1 MSSMTV
7 DNDVISHL
15 LFHKS
20 LIDEQD
26 DASRINYYVNLL
38 QKTHEG
44 DHISIDNPFD
54 RSITIAFEL
63 VLQQHLNPWDIDLVN
78 FSTMYLNRAKQEAID
93 LITAGRIIHMAWK
106 ILRLQ
111 TSDLVVSLQQQ
122 QTEPDDGID
131 WDDLPTSL
139 WLSDDDAYSYTNLL
153 MELPDPPLQEPIRR
167 EAKRKVTLMELL
179 DAFGQAKKDAE
190 EYQRMEQRRR
200 EEQRLRKEASR
211 KRMKGTAHEDNLEE
225 DIAEIWKRIT
235 TMEKSQMTLGELCE
249 TKQRDEVIKTLI
261 SILFLAYE
269 NKIKVYQRQFPYGK
283 IFIKTIGYT

>member
-1 MSSMTV
+1 MSSVSV
-7 DNDVISHL
+7 DNDVIHHL

-26 DASRINYYVNLL
+26 DASRINYYVDLL

-44 DHISIDNPFD
+44 DHISINNPFD

-63 VLQQHLNPWDIDLVN
+63 VMQQHLNPWDIDLVS

-111 TSDLVVSLQQQ
+111 SSDLIVSLQQEE
-122 QTEPDDGID
+122 TDPEDGID
-131 WDDLPTSL
+131 WDDLPTAL

-153 MELPDPPLQEPIRR
+153 MDLPEPPLQEPIRR
-167 EAKRKVTLMELL
+167 DVKRKVTLMELL

-190 EYQRMEQRRR
+190 EYQLMEKRRR

-211 KRMKGTAHEDNLEE
+211 RRMKGTAHEDNLEE
-225 DIAEIWKRIT
+225 DIAEVWERISSMDKT
-235 TMEKSQMTLGELCE
+235 QMTLGDLCP
-249 TKQRDEVIKTLI
+249 TRQRDEVIKTLI

-269 NKIKVYQRQFPYGK
+269 NKIKVYQQKFPYGK
-283 IFIKTIGYT
+283 IFIRNKTT